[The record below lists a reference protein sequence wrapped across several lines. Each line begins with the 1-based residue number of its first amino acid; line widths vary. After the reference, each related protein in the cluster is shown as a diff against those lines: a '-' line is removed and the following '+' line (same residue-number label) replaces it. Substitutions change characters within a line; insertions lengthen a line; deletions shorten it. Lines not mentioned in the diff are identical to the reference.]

1 MSDAYRQLET
11 LLTEGD
17 YAQDNQLTLKH
28 NPSGLPSAWMRLS
41 ASNIPRFTVALAAI
55 GGRLATLTVYRPD
68 HAGAPGTHEVAYH
81 LLLDGLPITVK
92 VTVEEGESLS
102 SIARIFPNADWE
114 EREVMELGLV
124 RIDDHPNPKRMFLDE
139 TIAAGVFDRYVPY
152 SEFTNVAKHNAVWAR
167 IKEESC
173 QAQKREQEAGESQ
186 S

>member
-11 LLTEGD
+11 LLGEGN
-17 YAQDNQLTLKH
+17 YAQKSQLTLKH
-28 NPSGLPSAWMRLS
+28 NPSGLPSAWMHLS
-41 ASNIPRFTVALAAI
+41 ASDIPRFTLALATI
-55 GGRLATLTVYRPD
+55 GGRLATLTVYRTDPV
-68 HAGAPGTHEVAYH
+68 GAPGTHEVAYH

-92 VTVEEGESLS
+92 VVVKEGESLS
-102 SIARIFPNADWE
+102 SIARTFPNADWE

-139 TIAAGVFDRYVPY
+139 TIAAGVFDRFVPY
-152 SEFTNVAKHNAVWAR
+152 SEFTNVAKHKAVWER

-173 QAQKREQEAGESQ
+173 QTQQRKQEAGESL